1 MHGSSDEN
9 VPSAL
14 NTSLVDA
21 ATDAI
26 RNKILDLSL
35 PPGKSVNTKW
45 LVGNLRLSRTPIR
58 EALNRLATEGL
69 IRFENNQG
77 VYVQPLDVTEINQL
91 MDAYRVA
98 ERISAFHCD
107 FSDLDLLTD
116 VTEMQA
122 KQREAILA
130 HQYLEASY
138 WNAGFRTRIAVT
150 SRNHHLLE
158 FYRRMINH
166 TRRLSCFIYSMEARD
181 AAYYRTQLKMLKGL
195 HRDIAQAIKAADR
208 GRLTVVLTDQV
219 DVFRSRIAQVMERRA
234 EREFAVA

>member
-1 MHGSSDEN
+1 MDGSIDEAASPA
-9 VPSAL
+9 VSP
-14 NTSLVDA
+14 SLVDA

-26 RNKILDLSL
+26 RNKILDLTL
-35 PPGKSVNTKW
+35 PPGNSVNTKW
-45 LVGNLRLSRTPIR
+45 LVSNLRLSRTPIR

-107 FSDLDLLTD
+107 FSDRDLLTD
-116 VTEMQA
+116 ITDMQA
-122 KQREAILA
+122 KQRGAILA

-138 WNAGFRTRIAVT
+138 WNASFRTRIAAT
-150 SRNHHLLE
+150 SQNHHLLE

-166 TRRLSCFIYSMEARD
+166 TRRLSCLIYSMEARD
-181 AAYYRTQLKMLKGL
+181 AAYYRVQLEMLQGL
-195 HRDIAQAIKAADR
+195 HRDIAQAIKDADR
-208 GRLTVVLTDQV
+208 DGLMEVLTNQV
-219 DVFRSRIAQVMERRA
+219 DVFRQRIAQAMERRGNQ
-234 EREFAVA
+234 EFAVA